1 MTLRSAPVTS
11 PTMAIGT
18 TSSLMVLGWHNVEGS
33 WCFPAAPGVGTRGLT
48 RQLKLLDRVTN
59 IVPLRQALRDLREG
73 RPLPPRALA
82 VTFDDG
88 YADNLTIAG
97 PLLRRL
103 GIPATCFLVPGILD
117 GDVVAWWERL
127 GWMFARAR
135 AVRLQWEGRSWELP
149 GGGNRAAFKEVSALL
164 KRRDRAAREA
174 AMDVLQEL
182 LDPSGS
188 YQHREQFLD
197 WDGARRLGEYMD
209 LGSHTMWHCILS
221 EETAQAQKEDLA
233 RSRAQL
239 SERIGGEFDVL
250 AYPNGTR
257 ADYDDA
263 TIAGCEAAGYEF
275 AVTTRGGW
283 NRADTPRYEIRRWV
297 INPERGEVDL
307 AKIVRDRVRAA

>member
-1 MTLRSAPVTS
+1 
-11 PTMAIGT
+11 MAAT
-18 TSSLMVLGWHNVEGS
+18 ASTLMVLGWHNVEGS
-33 WCFPAAPGVGTRGLT
+33 WCFPAPPGVGARGLA
-48 RQLKLLDRVTN
+48 RQLNLLRRVTN

-117 GDVVAWWERL
+117 GDVVPWWERL
-127 GWMFARAR
+127 GWAFARSR
-135 AVRLQWEGRSWELP
+135 ATRLEWEGRSWELP

-164 KRRDRAAREA
+164 KLRDRAARESA
-174 AMDVLQEL
+174 VDALEAL
-182 LDPSGS
+182 LEPSGE
-188 YQHREQFLD
+188 YRHREQFLD
-197 WDGARRLGEYMD
+197 WEGARRLGEYMD

-221 EETAQAQKEDLA
+221 QESPQAQKDDLVQA
-233 RSRAQL
+233 REQL
-239 SERIGGEFDVL
+239 SQRLGGDFDVL

-257 ADYDDA
+257 ADYDE
-263 TIAGCEAAGYEF
+263 TTMAGCAAAGYEF

-283 NRADTPRYEIRRWV
+283 NRSDTPCYEIRRWV

-307 AKIVRDRVRAA
+307 AKILRDRVRRAARPGYQPSPT